1 MDNLYWRGV
10 RSFLLVAEAG
20 SFTKAADNSGISK
33 ANLSQQVTEL
43 EKHLSVQLL
52 FRTTRKLRLTEVGA
66 EYYQQCKQAV
76 EQLELAAEAAVENT
90 QALKG
95 AIKIN
100 CVGGVIGEQ
109 LVAPLLIEFQK
120 QNPEIQIE
128 LDFSS
133 RQEDLLTSSFDL
145 VVRMGELED
154 SSLIARKLHTITT
167 CYAASPEFLSGYP
180 EIKKPEDIKHMPW
193 VYGSVAEWKFTYRGK
208 TQILTP
214 ESGFKAANGQAMLQ
228 AALAGLGITRMG
240 DVYLQSYFDSGELV
254 EVLPK
259 WRQVTPLSLVCPPL
273 KYQKLRVKKLMDY
286 LLEEFEKTK

>member
-1 MDNLYWRGV
+1 MNNLYWRGV

-52 FRTTRKLRLTEVGA
+52 FRTTRKLRLTEAGA

-95 AIKIN
+95 VIRIN

-109 LVAPLLIEFQK
+109 LIAPLLIEFQK

-167 CYAASPEFLSGYP
+167 CYAASPEFLSRYP

-214 ESGFKAANGQAMLQ
+214 EGGFKAANGQAMLQ

-240 DVYLQSYFDSGELV
+240 DVYLQSYFDNGELV
-254 EVLPK
+254 EVLSK

-286 LLEEFEKTK
+286 LVESF